1 MPRRLGDV
9 SAQSAAHP
17 ATCGVA
23 MLVPLI
29 DLYAVGLG
37 HEENMSL
44 PGAAI
49 STFPELEK
57 LEGVRFESRE
67 ATDMIVGELAGEPV
81 VELALPAAATIKQ
94 PLFNAACPAAV

>member
-1 MPRRLGDV
+1 MPRRLGEV

-29 DLYAVGLG
+29 DLYLVGLG
-37 HEENMSL
+37 HEENTSL

-57 LEGVRFESRE
+57 LDGDKFESSE

-81 VELALPAAATIKQ
+81 VAAALPDAATIKH
-94 PLFNAACPAAV
+94 PLFNAACPAEV